1 VKPSCGRLHADEA
14 AEGSPQKGLA
24 VSGKGIRRKS
34 YLALKSLEL
43 VYRRVSAVGRTLP
56 NVFILGAIKSG
67 STSLTLNL
75 WSHPAHVPAFAKELM
90 YLQQLP
96 GFTSAWEFHPIPA
109 FLCGRYENGH
119 AKYCLGGYKKF
130 FPLKVVMAG
139 RAARHGGRAIT
150 SDCDPN
156 NLYCSVATQRIKSFA
171 QDPRFIVSLRN
182 PIDRAYSDYNMGF
195 TRDRTERRSFEEC
208 IEDELAGRYKSF
220 HKRYLYQSIYAP
232 HLRRWIDAFGRDRF
246 LIINA
251 EQYFS
256 SPAKVVSDMFRF
268 LRLADVPV
276 PLSVGNVGKYT
287 TEMKPETRQRLKEY
301 FTPFNEDLRD
311 LLGWAHN
318 LDADWNE
325 SRPEL
330 KTTWSKFQQAR

>member
-1 VKPSCGRLHADEA
+1 MT
-14 AEGSPQKGLA
+14 
-24 VSGKGIRRKS
+24 RRQIKRKL
-34 YLALKSLEL
+34 YLGTKSLEL
-43 VYRRVSAVGRTLP
+43 IYRRLSAVGRTLP

-67 STSLTLNL
+67 STSLTLAL
-75 WSHPAHVPAFAKELM
+75 WNHPAHVAAFAKELM

-96 GFTSAWEFHPIPA
+96 DFVSAWEFHPIPA

-130 FPLKVVMAG
+130 FPLKVAMAA

-156 NLYCSVATQRIKSFA
+156 NLYCPVATQRIKSFA
-171 QDPRFIVSLRN
+171 ADPRFIVSLRN

-195 TRDRTERRSFEEC
+195 TRDRTERRTFEAC
-208 IEDELAGRYKSF
+208 IEDELAGRYESF
-220 HKRYLYQSIYAP
+220 HKRYLYQSIYEP

-251 EQYFS
+251 EQYFTN
-256 SPAKVVSDMFRF
+256 PAQVVSEMFRF
-268 LRLADVPV
+268 LGLADVRVNMSP
-276 PLSVGNVGKYT
+276 GNVGKYT
-287 TEMKPETRQRLKEY
+287 TEMKSETRQRLRE
-301 FTPFNEDLRD
+301 FFHPHNEALRD
-311 LLGWAHN
+311 LLGWAHD
-318 LDADWNE
+318 LDAGWNE

-330 KTTWSKFQQAR
+330 KPTWSGFQHAG

>member
-1 VKPSCGRLHADEA
+1 MT
-14 AEGSPQKGLA
+14 
-24 VSGKGIRRKS
+24 RKQIKRK
-34 YLALKSLEL
+34 LFVGTKSLEL
-43 VYRRVSAVGRTLP
+43 IYRRLSAAGRILP

-67 STSLTLNL
+67 STSLTLSL
-75 WSHPAHVPAFAKELM
+75 WNHPAHVPAFAKELM
-90 YLQQLP
+90 YLQHLP
-96 GFTSAWEFHPIPA
+96 EFTSAWEFHPIPA

-130 FPLKVVMAG
+130 FPLKATMAA

-156 NLYCSVATQRIKSFA
+156 NLYCPVATQRIKSFA
-171 QDPRFIVSLRN
+171 DDPRFIVSLRN

-208 IEDELAGRYKSF
+208 IEDEVAGRYESF
-220 HKRYLYQSIYAP
+220 HKRYLYQSIYEP

-268 LRLADVPV
+268 LGLADI
-276 PLSVGNVGKYT
+276 SVSMSPGNVGKYS

-301 FTPFNEDLRD
+301 FTPHNEALRD
-311 LLGWAHN
+311 LVGWAHD
-318 LDADWNE
+318 LDAGWNE
-325 SRPEL
+325 NRPAL
-330 KTTWSKFQQAR
+330 KPTWSGFQQRA